1 MENNKLRDALSVKR
15 LTCHTYEK
23 YFESAYANGQA
34 AHGGFIA
41 ALFAEAA
48 RVHLSEW
55 DVCNPLTLQNLHV
68 EYVRRVAI
76 HTTGL
81 FEVEEIQKGTLT
93 SLLHIRLVQDGQVR
107 ALCYA
112 RYGPWIKTPAIAL
125 DPEIERWRA
134 EPVPRMVIDD
144 EEGVQDESWIRCRIS
159 HDPYSRVRTHFDYIL
174 PRDSRLGS
182 TKVVEWIGPRIAHDR
197 LTNECIP
204 MISDLWPQIPDNF
217 KAERGES
224 SPYSAVGM
232 VNRMIEVED
241 KKVGMM
247 LTKEDADTWV
257 TAWYP
262 TMTLELQLHK
272 PLPAEGVR
280 WLFQEA
286 RSQQLTSK
294 KMDVELRISDNEG
307 DLVAI
312 GQLSVLVVP
321 KERNGGRTEKI

>member
-1 MENNKLRDALSVKR
+1 MLDK
-15 LTCHTYEK
+15 T
-23 YFESAYANGQA
+23 
-34 AHGGFIA
+34 
-41 ALFAEAA
+41 
-48 RVHLSEW
+48 
-55 DVCNPLTLQNLHV
+55 
-68 EYVRRVAI
+68 
-76 HTTGL
+76 
-81 FEVEEIQKGTLT
+81 
-93 SLLHIRLVQDGQVR
+93 
-107 ALCYA
+107 

-125 DPEIERWRA
+125 DPEIERRRA

-144 EEGVQDESWIRCRIS
+144 EESVQDESWIRCRIS

-182 TKVVEWIGPRIAHDR
+182 TKVVEWIGPRFAHDR

-217 KAERGES
+217 KAERVEP

-232 VNRMIEVED
+232 VNRMVEVED
-241 KKVGMM
+241 KKVGMR
-247 LTKEDADTWV
+247 LTKEDAETWV

-262 TMTLELQLHK
+262 TMTLELQPHK

-286 RSQQLTSK
+286 RTQQLTSK
-294 KMDVELRISDNEG
+294 KMDVELRISDVEG

-321 KERNGGRTEKI
+321 KERNGGRAKI

>member
-1 MENNKLRDALSVKR
+1 METNKLRDALSVKS
-15 LTCHTYEK
+15 LTPRTYEK

-55 DVCNPLTLQNLHV
+55 DVSNPLTLQNLHV
-68 EYVRRVAI
+68 EN
-76 HTTGL
+76 
-81 FEVEEIQKGTLT
+81 
-93 SLLHIRLVQDGQVR
+93 
-107 ALCYA
+107 
-112 RYGPWIKTPAIAL
+112 GPWIKSPAIAL
-125 DPEIERWRA
+125 DPEIDRRRA
-134 EPVPRMVIDD
+134 EPVPQMIIND
-144 EEGVQDESWIRCRIS
+144 EESVRDDLWIRCRIS

-182 TKVVEWIGPRIAHDR
+182 TKVVEWIGPRFAHDR

-241 KKVGMM
+241 KNVGMM

-272 PLPAEGVR
+272 PLPAEGVK

-294 KMDVELRISDNEG
+294 KMDVELRISDLEG

-321 KERNGGRTEKI
+321 KERNGGRAEKI